1 MIVTTTNPIEWKE
14 ISRYNDPIAA
24 NVVIGT
30 AVISDIGASYV
41 DFFGGRSTSYEKK
54 MQEMYKRVTET
65 LKQRV
70 QAIIGLSVD
79 IDEISGKGS
88 QLFMITALGTPVH
101 LKEVARNPIEKQ
113 DDLLDGELIQPKV

>member
-1 MIVTTTNPIEWKE
+1 MIVTTTNPIEGRE

-30 AVISDIGASYV
+30 NVFSDIGASYV

-65 LKQRV
+65 MRQHV
-70 QAIIGLSVD
+70 
-79 IDEISGKGS
+79 
-88 QLFMITALGTPVH
+88 
-101 LKEVARNPIEKQ
+101 NPIRKISISNCEYFYIRKF
-113 DDLLDGELIQPKV
+113 

>member
-1 MIVTTTNPIEWKE
+1 MIVTTTNSIEGRE

-30 AVISDIGASYV
+30 NIFSDIGASYV

-65 LKQRV
+65 LKQRFSFSF
-70 QAIIGLSVD
+70 IH
-79 IDEISGKGS
+79 EK
-88 QLFMITALGTPVH
+88 FP
-101 LKEVARNPIEKQ
+101 KKNPIKYVV
-113 DDLLDGELIQPKV
+113 LLWTKCGIYWENKVLPQIGTNKRR